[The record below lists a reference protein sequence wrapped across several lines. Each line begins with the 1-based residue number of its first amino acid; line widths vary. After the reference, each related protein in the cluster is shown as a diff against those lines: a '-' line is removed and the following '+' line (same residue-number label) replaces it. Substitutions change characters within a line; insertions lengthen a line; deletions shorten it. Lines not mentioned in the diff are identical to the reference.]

1 MKWWWRYAQEPASLW
16 KEVVTAKYGSQDK
29 RNTKQNRAP
38 HGVGPWKYD
47 NNLKDE
53 FFQEVSFRT
62 GNGNTVKILEGQV
75 A

>member
-1 MKWWWRYAQEPASLW
+1 MP
-16 KEVVTAKYGSQDK
+16 
-29 RNTKQNRAP
+29 NTGVRTKGKQNRI

-47 NNLKDE
+47 YNLKDE

-62 GNGNTVKILEGQV
+62 GNGKTFKILVGQV